1 MRLTG
6 ETLSQ
11 TQADYV
17 IRAEGFNAIDTLL
30 AELGLDASTAFSEMG
45 LDVEILQPHN
55 SDLEIDY
62 QSFLK
67 LLNHCADISGRQD
80 FGALLSRYQDMS
92 VIGVTGQTML
102 EAPTFRAAMENA
114 VDFFHLHMNGLK
126 VGFQEYQNQSLIT
139 LEMIMPFA
147 PAYRQQVELS
157 LGIGIRFIRRL
168 LGQSWAPIHAY
179 FEHSKDSGCDT
190 TSRLFAC
197 PISYESEFNGYTI
210 HSCDLDIRR
219 ENFNSQLHQV
229 LYDYLCLQ
237 TRAMQNNF
245 VVSVREK
252 IIQAI
257 RVNECSIDNVA
268 AQIGL
273 QRRTLQRK
281 LAKSGYIFKDL
292 VEETRMD
299 LAQRYLR
306 ISGISITQI
315 SDILCYAE
323 PTSFSRSFKR
333 YFGISPRAWRIELS
347 RTCG

>member
-1 MRLTG
+1 MRTID
-6 ETLSQ
+6 ETLPRG
-11 TQADYV
+11 QAEYV

-30 AELGLDASTAFSEMG
+30 AELGVVASTVFSEVG
-45 LDVEILQPHN
+45 LDIDILQPHN

-62 QSFLK
+62 QTFLK

-102 EAPTFRAAMENA
+102 EAPTFRAALENL

-126 VGFQEYQNQSLIT
+126 VGFHEYQNHSLVT

-157 LGIGIRFIRRL
+157 MGIGIRFLRRL
-168 LGQSWAPIHAY
+168 LGQSWVPINAY
-179 FEHSKDSGCDT
+179 FEHSEDSGSGT
-190 TSRLFAC
+190 TSRLLSC

-210 HSCDLDIRR
+210 HNHELDIRR
-219 ENFNSQLHQV
+219 ENFNSQLHQI
-229 LYDYLCLQ
+229 LHDYLSLQ
-237 TRAMQNNF
+237 TSGIQNNF
-245 VVSVREK
+245 VVTVREK

-257 RVNECSIDNVA
+257 RLNECSVDNVA
-268 AQIGL
+268 EKMGL
-273 QRRTLQRK
+273 QRRTLQRR
-281 LAKSGYIFKDL
+281 LACSGYDFKSIRQ
-292 VEETRMD
+292 ETRMD

-306 ISGISITQI
+306 ISGISIIQI
-315 SDILCYAE
+315 SNVLCYAD

-333 YFGISPRAWRIELS
+333 FFGVSPRAWRINLS
-347 RTCG
+347 QAGG

>member
-1 MRLTG
+1 MLLT
-6 ETLSQ
+6 
-11 TQADYV
+11 
-17 IRAEGFNAIDTLL
+17 
-30 AELGLDASTAFSEMG
+30 ELGVDANAAFDEVG
-45 LDVEILQPHN
+45 LDVEILQPKN
-55 SDLEIDY
+55 SELEVDY
-62 QSFLK
+62 QDFLK
-67 LLNHCADISGRQD
+67 LLDHCAYISGRQD

-92 VIGVTGQTML
+92 VIGITGQTML
-102 EAPTFRAAMENA
+102 EAPTFRAAMENV

-126 VGFQEYQNQSLIT
+126 VGFQEYENHSLIT

-147 PAYRQQVELS
+147 PPYRQQVELS
-157 LGIGIRFIRRL
+157 LGIGIRFVRRL

-179 FEHSKDSGCDT
+179 FEHSKDSGSET

-210 HSCDLDIRR
+210 HNRELDIRR

-237 TRAMQNNF
+237 TRAIQSNF

-257 RVNECSIDNVA
+257 RAEECAIDYVA
-268 AQIGL
+268 AELGL
-273 QRRTLQRK
+273 HRRTLQRK
-281 LAKSGYIFKDL
+281 LAKNGYVFKGL

-306 ISGISITQI
+306 MSGISITQI
-315 SDILCYAE
+315 SDILCYAD

-333 YFGISPRAWRIELS
+333 YVGLSPRAWRVAL
-347 RTCG
+347 